1 MAKMAT
7 KFAGRLLQ
15 IKMSAKFYGRIMFL
29 IFAVQLVVCFAYNT
43 WFNHQWI
50 TAKPIFDSGMAIAW
64 EALRKWKIGIAVEA
78 LNTNLDFWWQNVG
91 WVFKKSIWVWI
102 LLPMIMTY
110 SVLFDDKDDDEE
122 YSRGRQYLTP
132 DELNMLANNIKFS
145 FAKMWKLSNL
155 IPLGQV
161 RLPIKEE
168 NKQTFG
174 VGKPGSG
181 KTNAFNQIIEL
192 IRKRKQRII
201 IHDYKGDYVENFYN
215 PKTDILFNP
224 LDERSVGWCLFNDCQ
239 SVMDIEAFGH
249 SLIPNAITGDPFW
262 NNAARDV
269 LVGVLYFCWH
279 KNKKTN
285 LDIWRTVTAPNKVL
299 YAMLRSV
306 MGGEAGA
313 KHLEDP
319 DGKTAT
325 GVMSNLMQFV
335 KVFDFM
341 SKMTGN
347 FSIREWIANDKGHGT
362 IFITNYANLKF
373 TLSPIISLFIQTAG
387 NRLLSLPDD
396 IHRRIFFFLDEFGQ
410 LPNMA
415 TIENLMTA
423 SRSKGGAVFIGVQD
437 IGQLDKL
444 YKKETRTTILNSAS
458 NRIVFNCKDHDT
470 AKFFSDDIGK
480 VEYYENMES
489 QSLGMNKGDRINT
502 NRQLRTEN
510 LVMPEDIQ
518 SLPDLHAFVS
528 IGHYDIT
535 LNKWK
540 YKKFKKQQ
548 IAFVP
553 RQDLDLANIKD
564 INPLEFLKR
573 QATNTATENSTEES
587 ISSGDSPKPAKKS
600 TAKRVTAKSKSTIG
614 KANSRTD
621 KPDNVDDK
629 TNNEVDSL
637 NNFFEDQMQ
646 E

>member
-7 KFAGRLLQ
+7 KFAGKLLQ
-15 IKMSAKFYGRIMFL
+15 IKMSAKFYGRLMFL

-43 WFNHQWI
+43 WFNHQW
-50 TAKPIFDSGMAIAW
+50 TAARPIFDGGMAIAW
-64 EALRKWKIGIAVEA
+64 EALKKWKIGIAVEA
-78 LNTNLDFWWQNVG
+78 LNSNIDFWWQNVG
-91 WVFKKSIWVWI
+91 WVFKKSFWVWI

-110 SVLFDDKDDDEE
+110 SILFDDKDDDDE

-132 DELNMLANNIKFS
+132 DELNKVANNIRFS
-145 FAKMWKLSNL
+145 FTKLWKLATL

-161 RLPIKEE
+161 RLPVKEE
-168 NKQTFG
+168 NKQTFC

-181 KTNAFNQIIEL
+181 KTNAFNQIIKR
-192 IRKRKQRII
+192 IRKRKQRMV
-201 IHDYKGDYVENFYN
+201 IHDYKGDYVEHFYN
-215 PKTDILFNP
+215 PETDILFNP

-249 SLIPNAITGDPFW
+249 SLIPNAVTGDPFW

-299 YAMLRSV
+299 YTMLRSV

-341 SKMTGN
+341 SNMTGD

-373 TLSPIISLFIQTAG
+373 TLSPVISLFIQTAG
-387 NRLLSLPDD
+387 NRLLSLSDD
-396 IHRRIFFFLDEFGQ
+396 IKRRVFFFLDEFGQ

-480 VEYYENMES
+480 VEFYENMES

-510 LVMPEDIQ
+510 LVMTEDIQ

-535 LNKWK
+535 LSKWK
-540 YKKFKKQQ
+540 YKKFEKQQ
-548 IAFVP
+548 VAFVP

-564 INPLEFLKR
+564 INPLEFLKLGTTDG
-573 QATNTATENSTEES
+573 ASAGAVES
-587 ISSGDSPKPAKKS
+587 IPEAATLKPKKKS
-600 TAKRVTAKSKSTIG
+600 TAKPTTGKAKSPIG
-614 KANSRTD
+614 KANTKTD
-621 KPDNVDDK
+621 EPVETNTWYMEDDSMH
-629 TNNEVDSL
+629 D
-637 NNFFEDQMQ
+637 FFEEVKDK
-646 E
+646 